1 MGTAPLLGIA
11 FGLAA
16 ASSWGTG
23 DFCGGLAS
31 KRTPVYGVVM
41 LSQLLG
47 LGFLVILAL
56 ILSEPVP
63 ALPDMLWGGIA
74 GLAGTVGLAALYR
87 GLATGPMGVV
97 APIAAVVS
105 VILPLFFGLFLEGVP
120 AWSQLLGFGLALCA
134 VWLITRP
141 RRGER
146 IQARHLALPVLAGLG
161 FGVFLILIDHVSAA
175 AVLWPLASA
184 RAASVLALFLA
195 LLLARRS
202 IVPARQCYRLARQM
216 PLIVLA
222 GLFDT
227 GGNAFYAL
235 AARAGRLDIAVVLG
249 ALYPAMTVILAR
261 LILKERLSR
270 QQGLGLAL
278 ALLAVM
284 LIAS

>member
-1 MGTAPLLGIA
+1 MSNAPLLGIA

-31 KRTPVYGVVM
+31 KRTHVYGVVL
-41 LSQLLG
+41 LSQLVGLG
-47 LGFLVILAL
+47 LLVALAFLLA
-56 ILSEPVP
+56 EPVP
-63 ALPDMLWGGIA
+63 GLPDMIWGGIA
-74 GLAGTVGLAALYR
+74 GVAGTVGLAALYR

-120 AWSQLLGFGLALCA
+120 AWSQLVGFGLALCA

-141 RRGER
+141 RHGER

-184 RAASVLALFLA
+184 RAASVLVLAIA
-195 LLLARRS
+195 LLVASQPVAQARS
-202 IVPARQCYRLARQM
+202 QI

-227 GGNAFYAL
+227 GGNAFYAV
-235 AARAGRLDIAVVLG
+235 AARAGRLDIAAVLG
-249 ALYPAMTVILAR
+249 ALYPAMTVVLAR

-270 QQGLGLAL
+270 QQGLGLAM

>member
-1 MGTAPLLGIA
+1 MANAPLLGIA

-31 KRTPVYGVVM
+31 KRTHVYGVVL
-41 LSQLLG
+41 LSQLVGLG
-47 LGFLVILAL
+47 LLVALAL
-56 ILSEPVP
+56 LLSEPVP
-63 ALPDMLWGGIA
+63 GLPDMLWGGIA
-74 GLAGTVGLAALYR
+74 GVAGTVGLAALYR

-97 APIAAVVS
+97 APTAAVVS
-105 VILPLFFGLFLEGVP
+105 VILPLFFGLFLEGIP
-120 AWSQLLGFGLALCA
+120 AWSKLLGFGLALCA

-141 RRGER
+141 RHGER
-146 IQARHLALPVLAGLG
+146 IQARHLALPVLAGFG

-184 RAASVLALFLA
+184 RAASVLVLLLA
-195 LLLARRS
+195 LLLMRQPIA
-202 IVPARQCYRLARQM
+202 PAPSPI

-235 AARAGRLDIAVVLG
+235 AARAGRLDIAAVLG
-249 ALYPAMTVILAR
+249 ALYPAMTVVLAR

-270 QQGLGLAL
+270 QQGLGLAV

>member
-1 MGTAPLLGIA
+1 MSNAPLLGIA

-31 KRTPVYGVVM
+31 KRTHVYGVVL
-41 LSQLLG
+41 LSQLEGLG
-47 LGFLVILAL
+47 LLVALAL
-56 ILSEPVP
+56 LLSEPVP
-63 ALPDMLWGGIA
+63 GLPDMIWGGIA
-74 GLAGTVGLAALYR
+74 GVAGTVGLAALYR

-120 AWSQLLGFGLALCA
+120 AWSQLVGFGLALCA

-141 RRGER
+141 RHGER

-184 RAASVLALFLA
+184 RAASVLVLAIA
-195 LLLARRS
+195 LL
-202 IVPARQCYRLARQM
+202 VARQPVAQARSQI

-227 GGNAFYAL
+227 GGNAFYAV
-235 AARAGRLDIAVVLG
+235 AARAGRLDIAAVLG
-249 ALYPAMTVILAR
+249 ALYPAMTVVLAR

-270 QQGLGLAL
+270 QQGLGLAM

>member
-1 MGTAPLLGIA
+1 MSNAPLLGIA

-31 KRTPVYGVVM
+31 KRTHVYGVVL
-41 LSQLLG
+41 LSQLEGLG
-47 LGFLVILAL
+47 LLVVLAL
-56 ILSEPVP
+56 LLAEPVP
-63 ALPDMLWGGIA
+63 GLPDMIWGGVA
-74 GLAGTVGLAALYR
+74 GVAGTVGLAALYR

-175 AVLWPLASA
+175 SVLWPLASA
-184 RAASVLALFLA
+184 RAASVLVLAIA
-195 LLLARRS
+195 LL
-202 IVPARQCYRLARQM
+202 VARQPIAPAPSQI

-222 GLFDT
+222 GVFDT

-235 AARAGRLDIAVVLG
+235 AARAGRLDIAAVLG
-249 ALYPAMTVILAR
+249 ALYPAMTVVLAR

-270 QQGLGLAL
+270 QQGLGLAM

>member
-1 MGTAPLLGIA
+1 MANAPLLGIA

-31 KRTPVYGVVM
+31 KRTHVYGVVL
-41 LSQLLG
+41 LSQLVGLG
-47 LGFLVILAL
+47 LLVALAL
-56 ILSEPVP
+56 LLSEPVP
-63 ALPDMLWGGIA
+63 GLPDMLWGGIA
-74 GLAGTVGLAALYR
+74 GVAGTVGLAALYR

-97 APIAAVVS
+97 APTAAVVS
-105 VILPLFFGLFLEGVP
+105 VILPLFFGLFLEGIP
-120 AWSQLLGFGLALCA
+120 AWSRLLGFGLALCA

-141 RRGER
+141 RHGER
-146 IQARHLALPVLAGLG
+146 IQARHLALPVLAGFG

-184 RAASVLALFLA
+184 RAASVLVLLLA
-195 LLLARRS
+195 LLLMRQPIA
-202 IVPARQCYRLARQM
+202 PAPSPI

-235 AARAGRLDIAVVLG
+235 AARAGRLDIAAVLG
-249 ALYPAMTVILAR
+249 ALYPAMTVVLAR
-261 LILKERLSR
+261 FILKERLSR
-270 QQGLGLAL
+270 QQGLGLAV

>member
-195 LLLARRS
+195 LLLARWHYR
-202 IVPARQCYRLARQM
+202 PARQPIALARQV

>member
-1 MGTAPLLGIA
+1 
-11 FGLAA
+11 
-16 ASSWGTG
+16 
-23 DFCGGLAS
+23 FCGGLAS
-31 KRTPVYGVVM
+31 KRTHVYGVVL
-41 LSQLLG
+41 LSQLEGLG
-47 LGFLVILAL
+47 LLVALAL
-56 ILSEPVP
+56 LLSEPVP
-63 ALPDMLWGGIA
+63 GLPDMIWGGIA
-74 GLAGTVGLAALYR
+74 GVAGTVGLAALYR

-120 AWSQLLGFGLALCA
+120 AWSQLVGFGLALCA

-141 RRGER
+141 RHGER

-184 RAASVLALFLA
+184 RAASVLVLAIA
-195 LLLARRS
+195 LL
-202 IVPARQCYRLARQM
+202 VARQPVAQARSQI

-227 GGNAFYAL
+227 GGNAFYAV
-235 AARAGRLDIAVVLG
+235 AARAGRLDIAAVLG
-249 ALYPAMTVILAR
+249 ALYPAMTVVLAR

-270 QQGLGLAL
+270 QQGLGLAM

>member
-1 MGTAPLLGIA
+1 
-11 FGLAA
+11 
-16 ASSWGTG
+16 
-23 DFCGGLAS
+23 
-31 KRTPVYGVVM
+31 
-41 LSQLLG
+41 
-47 LGFLVILAL
+47 
-56 ILSEPVP
+56 
-63 ALPDMLWGGIA
+63 
-74 GLAGTVGLAALYR
+74 
-87 GLATGPMGVV
+87 MGVV

-184 RAASVLALFLA
+184 RAASVLVLAIA
-195 LLLARRS
+195 LLLARQS
-202 IVPARQCYRLARQM
+202 YRLARQ
-216 PLIVLA
+216 PIAPARSQITLIVLA

-235 AARAGRLDIAVVLG
+235 AARAGRLDIAAVLG
-249 ALYPAMTVILAR
+249 ALYPAMTVVLAR

-270 QQGLGLAL
+270 QQGLGLAM

>member
-1 MGTAPLLGIA
+1 MANAPLLGIA

-31 KRTPVYGVVM
+31 KRTHVYGVVL
-41 LSQLLG
+41 LSQLVGLG
-47 LGFLVILAL
+47 LLVALAL
-56 ILSEPVP
+56 LLSEPVP
-63 ALPDMLWGGIA
+63 GLPDMLWGGIA
-74 GLAGTVGLAALYR
+74 GVAGTVGLAALYR

-97 APIAAVVS
+97 APTAAVVS
-105 VILPLFFGLFLEGVP
+105 VILPLFFGLFLEGIP
-120 AWSQLLGFGLALCA
+120 AWSKLLGFGLALCA

-141 RRGER
+141 RHGER
-146 IQARHLALPVLAGLG
+146 IQARHLALPVLAGFG

-184 RAASVLALFLA
+184 RAASVLVLLLA
-195 LLLARRS
+195 LLLMRQPIA
-202 IVPARQCYRLARQM
+202 PAPSPI

-235 AARAGRLDIAVVLG
+235 AARAGRLDIAAVLG
-249 ALYPAMTVILAR
+249 ALYPAMTVVLAR
-261 LILKERLSR
+261 FILKERLSR
-270 QQGLGLAL
+270 QQGLGLAV